1 MTANVVVLGGGL
13 SGCSAAYALAR
24 AGLRVTVVERAPALG
39 GLAGSF
45 EREGHFYPLG
55 YHHILHRDRTLLYF
69 LNRVGALDQVS
80 WRRIRMFFRVNGQ
93 LYDLA
98 NPVDF
103 LRFPVAWLA
112 KDAIPQCCCAAK
124 ERSPRLCTKQEHGL

>member
-1 MTANVVVLGGGL
+1 MPPSAIVLGGGL
-13 SGCSAAYALAR
+13 SGCSAAYALAQ

-55 YHHILHRDRTLLYF
+55 YHHILNRDRTLLYF
-69 LNRVGALDQVS
+69 LKRVGALEQVR
-80 WRRIRMFFRVNGQ
+80 WRRVRMLFRVSGQ
-93 LYDLA
+93 HYDLA

-103 LRFPVAWLA
+103 LRFPMSLVD
-112 KDAIPQCCCAAK
+112 K
-124 ERSPRLCTKQEHGL
+124 